1 MQLLQV
7 DTRAA
12 PRLLMPCLAPLFLT
26 QQQERTFLTQ
36 QERTFPPSYSHALSC
51 HPSPSDA
58 RTLLPCCLHPSSFL
72 LSVFSGAASLVSL
85 SLSLSDGASSNNSDS
100 EAEEDVGVDDMQT
113 FEPGALPAAK
123 AADKEEMEEEEE
135 GGGGTGGALG
145 GTGGTAN
152 STNAQDKESS
162 SDEFEDDDMDK
173 Y

>member
-1 MQLLQV
+1 MQ
-7 DTRAA
+7 
-12 PRLLMPCLAPLFLT
+12 RLLLLLDDAATTRRCSRRSALAYSVLSPSFPAK
-26 QQQERTFLTQ
+26 
-36 QERTFPPSYSHALSC
+36 ERTFPPSYTQALSC

-58 RTLLPCCLHPSSFL
+58 RTLLPCCLHPSCVL

-85 SLSLSDGASSNNSDS
+85 SLSLSLSDGESSNNSDS

-123 AADKEEMEEEEE
+123 AADKEEMEEEE
-135 GGGGTGGALG
+135 GGGGTGGSLG

-152 STNAQDKESS
+152 STSAQDKESS

>member
-1 MQLLQV
+1 MQLLLG
-7 DTRAA
+7 DARAA

-26 QQQERTFLTQ
+26 QQQERAFFTQ
-36 QERTFPPSYSHALSC
+36 QERTFLPSYSC

-72 LSVFSGAASLVSL
+72 LSVFFGAASPVSL

-123 AADKEEMEEEEE
+123 AADKEVMEEEEE

-145 GTGGTAN
+145 ETGGTAT